1 MEREEPHFVHQKQTT
16 FTEEET
22 LAALQ
27 NATHLYE
34 ETLPGEV
41 LAQESSAAVSTGR
54 MTLTIVYTVLE
65 DIAQESPFFYPE
77 TS

>member
-16 FTEEET
+16 FTEEEALT
-22 LAALQ
+22 ALQ

-54 MTLTIVYTVLE
+54 MTLTVVYTVLE